1 MLSAISSPETAI
13 LLVSMD
19 LWTTPGHF
27 QFVRDQKGGD
37 LDKTQRQKETWTL
50 RVAKTFCELNLTKLN
65 ATRMS
70 MSYVCC
76 TFLQSTHSDMS
87 IGWALYK
94 DLHSNNLEHK

>member
-1 MLSAISSPETAI
+1 MLSPISSPETAI

-27 QFVRDQKGGD
+27 RFVRDQKGGD
-37 LDKTQRQKETWTL
+37 LDKTQDKKQHEVTS
-50 RVAKTFCELNLTKLN
+50 KTFYEINVAKLN
-65 ATRMS
+65 ATRIS

-76 TFLQSTHSDMS
+76 ISLQSTHSDMS